1 MISACRAL
9 SATPSLTSKD
19 ATGVSFSF
27 HLSRLTSIYSG
38 ASVARKK
45 EIGIV
50 LSNQVFRVK
59 SLVPPHP
66 QLPQCLKAISCVVVV
81 RVEFVPEERTDSR
94 TAKLELFET
103 VQFYHTLRNRAS
115 KTASASGDV
124 ELDEVGTESTGALC
138 RYSEGPMASAA
149 PDNNVQAP
157 DNAVNDAEGRHITAW
172 DIRLIDH

>member
-1 MISACRAL
+1 MISPYRAL
-9 SATPSLTSKD
+9 PATPSLPSKE
-19 ATGVSFSF
+19 ARGVCFSF
-27 HLSRLTSIYSG
+27 QLSRITSISSG
-38 ASVARKK
+38 ASVARKQ
-45 EIGIV
+45 EIGIIR
-50 LSNQVFRVK
+50 SNQVLRPI

-149 PDNNVQAP
+149 PDNHVQAP
-157 DNAVNDAEGRHITAW
+157 DNAVDDAEGRHITAW